1 MSRRPSTR
9 SRHYVVERESTPM
22 HEDQFRAPDRRDA
35 DEEEEEDDDDDADE
49 DGLLRAMGST
59 TTTSRASVRARE
71 RRQRRNARAYRNLS
85 IKTKLLGPCL
95 FVAGAMMLATY
106 ALFAVGA
113 VELRDDVER
122 GTSTA
127 LVVVGSMCALAG
139 GYSTVVM
146 VMAWRG
152 EPGWSYSMI
161 PGE

>member
-1 MSRRPSTR
+1 MSRRPSPR

-22 HEDQFRAPDRRDA
+22 HEDQFRAPDRRD
-35 DEEEEEDDDDDADE
+35 DDEEEDDEDDDDE
-49 DGLLRAMGST
+49 DGLIRAMGST
-59 TTTSRASVRARE
+59 TTSRASTRARA
-71 RRQRRNARAYRNLS
+71 RRQRRNARAYGDLS
-85 IKTKLLGPCL
+85 LKTKVLGPCL
-95 FVAGAMMLATY
+95 LVAGAVMLSTY
-106 ALFAVGA
+106 ALYAVGA

-127 LVVVGSMCALAG
+127 LVVVGSMCAMAG
-139 GYSTVVM
+139 GYSTLVM

>member
-1 MSRRPSTR
+1 MWI
-9 SRHYVVERESTPM
+9 V
-22 HEDQFRAPDRRDA
+22 
-35 DEEEEEDDDDDADE
+35 
-49 DGLLRAMGST
+49 
-59 TTTSRASVRARE
+59 
-71 RRQRRNARAYRNLS
+71 
-85 IKTKLLGPCL
+85 LGPCL
-95 FVAGAMMLATY
+95 FVAGAVMLSSY

-127 LVVVGSMCALAG
+127 LVVVGSMCAMAG
-139 GYSTVVM
+139 GYSTLVM